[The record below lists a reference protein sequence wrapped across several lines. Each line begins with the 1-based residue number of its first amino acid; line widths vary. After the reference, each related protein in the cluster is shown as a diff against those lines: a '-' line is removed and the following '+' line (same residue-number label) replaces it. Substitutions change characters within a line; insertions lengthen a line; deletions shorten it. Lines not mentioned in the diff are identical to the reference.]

1 MADTIGVPDP
11 AARSGLSVRAAT
23 VRYGGVVA
31 VDDVD
36 LDVAPGEIVGLIGP
50 NGAGKTSFIDGVL
63 GFTPRSGEVTIDGRV
78 VSRSG
83 PHRIA
88 RLGLERTWQSPDLF
102 GDLTVG
108 ENIDVGNRPGHPVR
122 TLLQDVFRRRRPMV
136 VPADLLEDFE
146 LSGRLDSVPSTLSL
160 GQQKLLGVARALVSD
175 PSVLLLD
182 EPAAGLDSTESRHL
196 GRHLRALADRG
207 LGMLL
212 VDHDMDLVFG
222 ICDRVVVLEFGRV
235 IATGTPSQVRSSPA
249 VIAAYLGAPDTS
261 VTASTP
267 TTTER
272 TS

>member
-1 MADTIGVPDP
+1 MADGGATPRPVL
-11 AARSGLSVRAAT
+11 ASGLSVRGAS

-31 VDDVD
+31 VSDVT

-63 GFTPRSGEVTIDGRV
+63 GFTPRSGVVAIDGHD

-88 RLGLERTWQSPDLF
+88 RRGLERTWQSPDLF

-108 ENIDVGNRPGHPVR
+108 ENIDVGNRPGRPVR
-122 TLLQDVFRRRRPMV
+122 TFLADVFRRRRPMA
-136 VPADLLEDFE
+136 VPAEILDGFDLDD
-146 LSGRLDSVPSTLSL
+146 RMDAAPSTLSL
-160 GQQKLLGVARALVSD
+160 GQQKLLGVARALVSG

-182 EPAAGLDSTESRHL
+182 EPAAGLDSTESQQL
-196 GRHLRALADRG
+196 GEHLRALADRG

-222 ICDRVVVLEFGRV
+222 ICDRVVVLQFGRM
-235 IATGTPSQVRSSPA
+235 IATGTPSEVQSSPA
-249 VIAAYLGAPDTS
+249 VRAAYLGTS
-261 VTASTP
+261 GSGMSGTP
-267 TTTER
+267 AGEGR
-272 TS
+272 GS